1 MRIGSISIVLEGE
14 AEGVGDGDALGLGE
28 IVGVGFGVAVGVGDT
43 FTAGLIAT
51 PLFQSN
57 LLPCFTQV
65 YKALDAVLVV
75 PILVHFVPAIVAG
88 IAEGA
93 FATKVAPDK
102 ITAIANLERFIT
114 NFSSMHSQVREQL
127 L

>member
-1 MRIGSISIVLEGE
+1 LEGE

-28 IVGVGFGVAVGVGDT
+28 IVDVGFGVAVGVGDT
-43 FTAGLIAT
+43 FAAGLIAT
-51 PLFQSN
+51 PLFQTN
-57 LLPCFTQV
+57 LLPCLMQV
-65 YKALDAVLVV
+65 YLMFDVVFVV
-75 PILVHFVPAIVAG
+75 PTLVHFVPAMDAG

-102 ITAIANLERFIT
+102 ITAIANLERFII